1 MEQLELRFY
10 TRQEIADAL
19 SVNIKDSNHFKRNV
33 ETKLRRWGYS
43 YDYSRSGVQ
52 ITRRPETAEERL
64 AEILYRHYEIN
75 VQTNPTAFACFMY
88 ALGEIENFDSMPW
101 EERALTLLL
110 EYHVQVCDRSL
121 RNWAS
126 KLFKLEVLHK
136 NGKRNVW
143 RTSYCNGIK
152 VREQVEP
159 DDPELLEYFAERTR
173 IINKEKELLEEKNVA
188 TKAASN
194 AAWKTAYE
202 QLWEKYGCC
211 YYVCN
216 SLLLNAFDPTEA
228 AMLQEVYELISEIV
242 QDHLIDKPYKGE
254 KELYFS
260 EEDFYATWHKQL
272 C

>member
-1 MEQLELRFY
+1 ME
-10 TRQEIADAL
+10 A
-19 SVNIKDSNHFKRNV
+19 
-33 ETKLRRWGYS
+33 KLRHWGYG

-110 EYHVQVCDRSL
+110 EYHVQVCDRTL

-136 NGKRNVW
+136 DGKRNVW

-173 IINKEKELLEEKNVA
+173 IINKEKELLEKKNVV

-202 QLWEKYGCC
+202 
-211 YYVCN
+211 
-216 SLLLNAFDPTEA
+216 
-228 AMLQEVYELISEIV
+228 
-242 QDHLIDKPYKGE
+242 
-254 KELYFS
+254 
-260 EEDFYATWHKQL
+260 
-272 C
+272 